1 MAGSLKQTQL
11 LNAEA
16 KQPEYNTQICLHN
29 RKMIHAILSLE
40 VEIPNI
46 MQSSPLTFLAKIFN
60 PNVSSTSDGSLFR
73 LFSGCR
79 TAHLVRLLLEMPMA
93 AC

>member
-46 MQSSPLTFLAKIFN
+46 MTELTLLAKIFN